1 MGWGSEQMRAIS
13 RSKVVR
19 HHETVELRQV
29 RLSDCDVECLLVGLA
44 GEYERRYGPGDE
56 MTTASVDDFEL
67 PNGIFLILVD
77 DGETVAGGGVR
88 RWSPETCEVKRVW
101 TAPHHRRR
109 GYASAVLE
117 RLERAARDLGYAYI
131 RAETGPAQ
139 PEAVSL
145 YRGCGYR
152 EIPAYGPYEDATA
165 FEKVLTVAE

>member
-1 MGWGSEQMRAIS
+1 MRL
-13 RSKVVR
+13 VR
-19 HHETVELRQV
+19 HHETVELRPV
-29 RLSDCDVECLLVGLA
+29 RLSDRDVECFLVGLA

-56 MTTASVDDFEL
+56 MTTAKVEEFQL
-67 PNGIFLILVD
+67 PNGIFLILVN

-109 GYASAVLE
+109 GYASVVLE
-117 RLERAARDLGYAYI
+117 GLESAARDLGYAYI

-145 YRGCGYR
+145 YRGRGYH
-152 EIPAYGPYEDATA
+152 EIPAYGPYEVATA
-165 FEKVLTVAE
+165 FEKILTVAE